1 MKSKILAL
9 IIALTL
15 TILSLCSCD
24 FLFGTVAEDGDVT
37 VVVEESSGT
46 YSVFEV
52 SLENVENK
60 GEGGKGILEYLSQRK
75 NGLYVKMEDGGYGA
89 FVTEIGTL
97 KNNTD
102 GKYILVYTSV
112 QGDSYEG
119 APAFEYEGKTL
130 YQSGVGL
137 SSMSIE
143 EGTVILF
150 KLEAYAY

>member
-75 NGLYVKMEDGGYGA
+75 DGLYVKMEDGGYGA

-102 GKYILVYTSV
+102 GKYIIVYTSV
-112 QGDSYEG
+112 
-119 APAFEYEGKTL
+119 
-130 YQSGVGL
+130 
-137 SSMSIE
+137 
-143 EGTVILF
+143 
-150 KLEAYAY
+150 